1 MYKNIR
7 SGGGGGGSA
16 NQAAGAAVQSPVDL
30 IIKCQALKYLARISD
45 TINNI

>member
-7 SGGGGGGSA
+7 SGGGGSV
-16 NQAAGAAVQSPVDL
+16 NQAAGAEAVQSSVDL

-45 TINNI
+45 FRYN

>member
-7 SGGGGGGSA
+7 SGGGSA
-16 NQAAGAAVQSPVDL
+16 NQAAGAEAVHSVDL

-45 TINNI
+45 FRYN